1 MGDPTVAWLEGETIG
16 DISHGVGS
24 TTGDH
29 SKTTSFLVGKKNL
42 ANMCVCVLVCDF
54 QQNDDLALGNLS
66 NGIPKSDVFKEN

>member
-1 MGDPTVAWLEGETIG
+1 MGDPTVARLEGETIG

-29 SKTTSFLVGKKNL
+29 SKTTSFLVGKKSL
-42 ANMCVCVLVCDF
+42 PVFLVCDC